1 MRSLTSP
8 LKRRTLLS
16 SFAAAGL
23 LGAAAACSPS
33 GGGDG
38 GSGDGGSDAGGSSGG
53 DKGTLTFRLWD
64 ENAVAAYEESFTA
77 FTESSGWN
85 VSIDVVPW
93 DDYWTRLPLDI
104 ASGDAADVYWVNS
117 ANYIQ
122 LKDSEALL
130 DINEIIPDG
139 ASQWEQAV
147 VDLYTRDGGLWG
159 VPQIWDSIAL
169 FYNKDL
175 VEEAGVDP
183 SDLAFDPAAETD
195 TLREAGT
202 KLTVDGEGRHPGED
216 GFDPDSRARFGFN
229 SQADRQAIIGPM
241 LASNGAQWQDEDV
254 YTFASPEGIEA
265 FQYMADLINVENIA
279 PSAADTNENGD
290 FTRDL
295 FTQGK
300 LGLFQSGPY
309 SLPAISEGVADSFEW
324 ALAAPVAGPDA
335 AKSLVH
341 GVVAVGNANADD
353 DQQEG
358 IAELLT
364 WLGTKEGQLPLA
376 EQGVSFPGHVDAQ
389 DAYIDFWQEKG
400 VDVSVFVE
408 AAKNPAEADTGARAN
423 AGLTA
428 AMPIFQE
435 VFIGRLTAEEGIPQA
450 QEEGNAA
457 MEE

>member
-1 MRSLTSP
+1 M

-23 LGAAAACSPS
+23 LGTAAACSPS
-33 GGGDG
+33 GDSGDSGSG

-64 ENAVAAYEESFTA
+64 ENAVAAYEESFQA
-77 FTESSGWN
+77 FTAQSGWN

-93 DDYWTRLPLDI
+93 GDYWTRLPLDI

-122 LKDSEALL
+122 LKDSDALL
-130 DINEIIPDG
+130 DINEIVPDG
-139 ASQWEQAV
+139 ASQWEKSV

-169 FYNKDL
+169 FYNKAL

-183 SDLAFDPAAETD
+183 SALAFDPAAESD
-195 TLREAGT
+195 SLREAGAA
-202 KLTVDGEGRHPGED
+202 LTVDGNGAHPGED
-216 GFDPDSRARFGFN
+216 GFDADSRKQFGFN

-241 LASNGAQWQDEDV
+241 LAANGAQWQQDDEYV
-254 YTFASPEGIEA
+254 FASPEGIEA
-265 FQYMADLINVENIA
+265 FQYMADLVNVEHIA

-309 SLPAISEGVADSFEW
+309 NLLPISEGVADSFEW
-324 ALAAPVAGPDA
+324 ALAAPVSGPEGP
-335 AKSLVH
+335 KSLVH
-341 GVVAVGNANADD
+341 GVVAVGNAKADD
-353 DQQEG
+353 AQQEG

-364 WLGTKEGQLPLA
+364 WLGSKEGQLPLA
-376 EQGVSFPGHVDAQ
+376 EKGVSFPGHVEAQ
-389 DAYIDFWQEKG
+389 DAFLAFWEDKG
-400 VDVSVFVE
+400 VDVSVFVD
-408 AAKNPAEADTGARAN
+408 AAKNAAEADTGARAN

-428 AMPIFQE
+428 ALPLFQE
-435 VFIGRLTAEEGIPQA
+435 VFIGRLSAEEGIPQA

-457 MEE
+457 MAG

>member
-1 MRSLTSP
+1 M

-23 LGAAAACSPS
+23 LGTAAACSPS
-33 GGGDG
+33 GGGDS
-38 GSGDGGSDAGGSSGG
+38 GSGGESGGGSDAGGSSGG

-64 ENAVAAYEESFTA
+64 ENAVAAYEESFAA
-77 FTESSGWN
+77 FTEQSGWN

-93 DDYWTRLPLDI
+93 ADYWTRLPLDV
-104 ASGDAADVYWVNS
+104 ASGDAADVYWMNS
-117 ANYIQ
+117 ANYV
-122 LKDSEALL
+122 LYKDSGDLL
-130 DINEIIPDG
+130 DINEVVPDG
-139 ASQWEQAV
+139 ASQWEKAV
-147 VDLYTRDGGLWG
+147 VDLYSRDGGLWG
-159 VPQIWDSIAL
+159 VPQIWDSIAV
-169 FYNKDL
+169 FYNKAL

-183 SDLAFDPAAETD
+183 SALAFDPAADTD
-195 TLREAGT
+195 SLREAGR

-216 GFDPDSRARFGFN
+216 GFDVDSRTQFGFN

-241 LASNGAQWQDEDV
+241 LASNGAQWQDEDE

-300 LGLFQSGPY
+300 LALFQSGPY
-309 SLPAISEGVADSFEW
+309 NLLPVSDGVADSFEW
-324 ALAAPVAGPDA
+324 ALAAPVAGPDG

-341 GVVAVGNANADD
+341 GVVAVGNAKADD
-353 DQQEG
+353 EQQAG

-364 WLGTKEGQLPLA
+364 WLGSKDGQLPLA

-389 DAYIDFWQEKG
+389 DAYIDFWEGKG

-435 VFIGRLTAEEGIPQA
+435 VFIGRLSAADGIPQA

-457 MEE
+457 MAE

>member
-1 MRSLTSP
+1 M

-23 LGAAAACSPS
+23 LGTAAACSPS
-33 GGGDG
+33 GGGDS
-38 GSGDGGSDAGGSSGG
+38 GSGGEGGGSDAGGSSGG

-64 ENAVAAYEESFTA
+64 ENAVAAYEKSFAA
-77 FTESSGWN
+77 FTEQSGWN

-93 DDYWTRLPLDI
+93 ADYWTRLPLDV
-104 ASGDAADVYWVNS
+104 ASGDAADVYWMNS
-117 ANYIQ
+117 ANYV
-122 LKDSEALL
+122 LYKDSGDLL
-130 DINEIIPDG
+130 DINEVVPDG
-139 ASQWEQAV
+139 ASQWEKAV
-147 VDLYTRDGGLWG
+147 VDLYSRDGGLWG
-159 VPQIWDSIAL
+159 VPQIWDSIAV
-169 FYNKDL
+169 FYNKAL

-183 SDLAFDPAAETD
+183 SALAFDPAADTD
-195 TLREAGT
+195 SLREAGR

-216 GFDPDSRARFGFN
+216 GFDVDSRAQFGFN

-300 LGLFQSGPY
+300 LALFQSGPY
-309 SLPAISEGVADSFEW
+309 NLLPVSDGVADSFEW
-324 ALAAPVAGPDA
+324 ALAAPVAGPDG

-341 GVVAVGNANADD
+341 GVVAVGNAKADD
-353 DQQEG
+353 EQQAG

-364 WLGTKEGQLPLA
+364 WLGSKDGQLPLA

-389 DAYIDFWQEKG
+389 DAYIEFWKGKG

-435 VFIGRLTAEEGIPQA
+435 VFIGRLSAADGIPQA

-457 MEE
+457 MAE

>member
-1 MRSLTSP
+1 M

-23 LGAAAACSPS
+23 LGTAAACSPS
-33 GGGDG
+33 GGGDS
-38 GSGDGGSDAGGSSGG
+38 GSGGEGGGSDAGGSSGG

-64 ENAVAAYEESFTA
+64 ENAVAAYEESFAA
-77 FTESSGWN
+77 FTEQSGWN
-85 VSIDVVPW
+85 VKIDVVPW
-93 DDYWTRLPLDI
+93 ADYWTRLPLDV
-104 ASGDAADVYWVNS
+104 ASGDAADVYWMNS
-117 ANYIQ
+117 ANYV
-122 LKDSEALL
+122 LYKDSGDLL
-130 DINEIIPDG
+130 DINEVVPDG
-139 ASQWEQAV
+139 ASQWEKAV
-147 VDLYTRDGGLWG
+147 VDLYSRDGGLWG
-159 VPQIWDSIAL
+159 VPQIWDSIAV
-169 FYNKDL
+169 FYNKAL
-175 VEEAGVDP
+175 VEEARVDP
-183 SDLAFDPAAETD
+183 SALAFDPAADTD
-195 TLREAGT
+195 SLREAGQ

-216 GFDPDSRARFGFN
+216 GFDVDSRAQFGFN

-300 LGLFQSGPY
+300 LALFQSGPY
-309 SLPAISEGVADSFEW
+309 NLLPVSDGVADSFEW
-324 ALAAPVAGPDA
+324 ALAAPVAGPDG

-341 GVVAVGNANADD
+341 GVVAVGNAKADD
-353 DQQEG
+353 EQQAG

-364 WLGTKEGQLPLA
+364 WLGSKDGQLPLA

-389 DAYIDFWQEKG
+389 DAYIEFWKGKG

-435 VFIGRLTAEEGIPQA
+435 VFIGRLSAADGIPQA

-457 MEE
+457 MAE

>member
-1 MRSLTSP
+1 M

-23 LGAAAACSPS
+23 LGTAAACSPS
-33 GGGDG
+33 GDSGDSGSG

-64 ENAVAAYEESFTA
+64 ENAVAAYEESFQA
-77 FTESSGWN
+77 FTAQSGWN

-93 DDYWTRLPLDI
+93 GDYWTRLPLEI

-122 LKDSEALL
+122 LKDSDALL
-130 DINEIIPDG
+130 DINEIVPDG
-139 ASQWEQAV
+139 ASQWEKSV

-169 FYNKDL
+169 FYNKAL

-183 SDLAFDPAAETD
+183 SALAFDPAAESD
-195 TLREAGT
+195 SLREAGAA
-202 KLTVDGEGRHPGED
+202 LTVDGNGAHPGED
-216 GFDPDSRARFGFN
+216 GFDADSRKQFGFN

-241 LASNGAQWQDEDV
+241 LAANGAQWQQDDEYV
-254 YTFASPEGIEA
+254 FASPEGIEA
-265 FQYMADLINVENIA
+265 FQYMADLVNVEHIA

-309 SLPAISEGVADSFEW
+309 NLLPISEGVADSFEW
-324 ALAAPVAGPDA
+324 ALAAPVSGPEGP
-335 AKSLVH
+335 KSLVH
-341 GVVAVGNANADD
+341 GVVAVGNAKADD
-353 DQQEG
+353 AQQEG

-364 WLGTKEGQLPLA
+364 WLGSKEGQLPLA
-376 EQGVSFPGHVDAQ
+376 EKGVSFPGHVEAQ
-389 DAYIDFWQEKG
+389 DAFLAFWEDKG
-400 VDVSVFVE
+400 VDVSVFVD
-408 AAKNPAEADTGARAN
+408 AAKNAAEADTGARAN

-428 AMPIFQE
+428 ALPLFQE
-435 VFIGRLTAEEGIPQA
+435 VFIGRLSAEEGIPQA

-457 MEE
+457 MAG

>member
-1 MRSLTSP
+1 M

-23 LGAAAACSPS
+23 LGTAAACSPS
-33 GGGDG
+33 GGGDS
-38 GSGDGGSDAGGSSGG
+38 GSGGEGGGSDAGGSSGG

-64 ENAVAAYEESFTA
+64 ENAVAAYEESFAT
-77 FTESSGWN
+77 FTEQSGWN

-93 DDYWTRLPLDI
+93 ADYWTRLPLDV
-104 ASGDAADVYWVNS
+104 ASGDAADVYWMNS
-117 ANYIQ
+117 ANYV
-122 LKDSEALL
+122 LYKDSGDLL
-130 DINEIIPDG
+130 DINEVVPDG
-139 ASQWEQAV
+139 ASQWEKAV
-147 VDLYTRDGGLWG
+147 VDLYSRDGGLWG
-159 VPQIWDSIAL
+159 VPQIWDSIAV
-169 FYNKDL
+169 FYNKAL

-183 SDLAFDPAAETD
+183 SALAFDPAADTD
-195 TLREAGT
+195 SLRDAGR

-216 GFDPDSRARFGFN
+216 GFDVDSRAQFGFN

-300 LGLFQSGPY
+300 LALFQSGPY
-309 SLPAISEGVADSFEW
+309 NLLPVSDGVADSFEW
-324 ALAAPVAGPDA
+324 ALAAPVAGPDG

-341 GVVAVGNANADD
+341 GVVAVGNAKADD
-353 DQQEG
+353 EQQAG

-364 WLGTKEGQLPLA
+364 WLGSKDGQLPLA

-389 DAYIDFWQEKG
+389 DAYLEFWEGKG

-435 VFIGRLTAEEGIPQA
+435 VFIGRLSAADGIPQA

-457 MEE
+457 MAE

>member
-1 MRSLTSP
+1 M

-23 LGAAAACSPS
+23 LGTAAACSPS
-33 GGGDG
+33 GGGDS
-38 GSGDGGSDAGGSSGG
+38 GSGGEGGGSDAGGSSGG

-64 ENAVAAYEESFTA
+64 ENAVAAYEESFAA
-77 FTESSGWN
+77 FTEQSGWN

-93 DDYWTRLPLDI
+93 ADYWTRLPLDV
-104 ASGDAADVYWVNS
+104 ASGDAADVYWMNS
-117 ANYIQ
+117 ANYV
-122 LKDSEALL
+122 LYKDSGDLL
-130 DINEIIPDG
+130 DINEVVPDG
-139 ASQWEQAV
+139 ASQWEKAV
-147 VDLYTRDGGLWG
+147 VDLYSRDGGLWG
-159 VPQIWDSIAL
+159 VPQIWDSIAV
-169 FYNKDL
+169 FYNKAL

-183 SDLAFDPAAETD
+183 SALAFDPAADTD
-195 TLREAGT
+195 SLRDAGR

-216 GFDPDSRARFGFN
+216 GFDVDSRAQFGFN

-265 FQYMADLINVENIA
+265 FQYMADLINVEHIA

-300 LGLFQSGPY
+300 LALFQSGPY
-309 SLPAISEGVADSFEW
+309 NLLPVSDGVADSFEW
-324 ALAAPVAGPDA
+324 ALAAPVAGPDG

-341 GVVAVGNANADD
+341 GVVAVGNAKADD
-353 DQQEG
+353 EQQAG

-364 WLGTKEGQLPLA
+364 WLGSKDGQLPLA

-389 DAYIDFWQEKG
+389 DAYIEFWKGKG

-435 VFIGRLTAEEGIPQA
+435 VFIGRLSAADGIPQA

-457 MEE
+457 MAE

>member
-1 MRSLTSP
+1 M

-23 LGAAAACSPS
+23 LGTAAACSPS
-33 GGGDG
+33 SDDGGGES
-38 GSGDGGSDAGGSSGG
+38 GSSASDAGGSTGG

-64 ENAVAAYEESFTA
+64 DNAVPAYEESFTA
-77 FTESSGWN
+77 FTAESGWN
-85 VSIDVVPW
+85 VEIDVVPW
-93 DDYWTRLPLDI
+93 ADYWTRLPLDV
-104 ASGDAADVYWVNS
+104 ASGDAADVYWMNS
-117 ANYIQ
+117 ANYVQ
-122 LKDSEALL
+122 FKDSEALL
-130 DINEIIPDG
+130 DINEVVPDG
-139 ASQWEQAV
+139 AAQWEQSV

-159 VPQIWDSIAL
+159 VPQIWDSIAV
-169 FYNKDL
+169 FYNKGL

-183 SDLAFDPAAETD
+183 SALAFDPSAETD
-195 TLREAGT
+195 SLRDAARA
-202 KLTVDGEGRHPGED
+202 LTVDGAGLHPGED
-216 GFDPDSRARFGFN
+216 GFDVDSREQFGFN

-241 LASNGAQWQDEDV
+241 LASNGATWQEDDQ

-265 FQYMADLINVENIA
+265 FQYMADLINVENVA

-309 SLPAISEGVADSFEW
+309 NLLAISEGVDDSFEW
-324 ALAAPVAGPDA
+324 ALAAPVAGPEG

-341 GVVAVGNANADD
+341 GVVAVGNAQADD

-364 WLGTKEGQLPLA
+364 WLGSKDGQLPLA
-376 EQGVSFPGHVDAQ
+376 EQGVSFPGHVEAQ
-389 DAYIDFWQEKG
+389 DAFIAFWEEKG
-400 VDVSVFVE
+400 VDVSVFVD

-423 AGLTA
+423 AGLGA
-428 AMPIFQE
+428 AIPIFQE
-435 VFIGRLTAEEGIPQA
+435 VFIGRLSAEDGIPQA
-450 QEEGNAA
+450 QEEGNSA
-457 MEE
+457 MAE

>member
-1 MRSLTSP
+1 MLN
-8 LKRRTLLS
+8 RRTLLS

-23 LGAAAACSPS
+23 LGTAAACSPAGD
-33 GGGDG
+33 GGGDTG
-38 GSGDGGSDAGGSSGG
+38 GGGSDAGGSTGG

-64 ENAVAAYEESFTA
+64 QNAVPAYEESFEA
-77 FTESSGWN
+77 FTAQSGWN
-85 VSIDVVPW
+85 VKIDVVSW

-117 ANYIQ
+117 ANFIQ
-122 LKDSEALL
+122 LKDSDALL
-130 DINEIIPDG
+130 DINEVIPDG
-139 ASQWEQAV
+139 ASQWEQSV
-147 VDLYTRDGGLWG
+147 VELYTRDGGLWG
-159 VPQIWDSIAL
+159 VPQIWDSIAV
-169 FYNKDL
+169 FYNKEL

-183 SDLAFDPAAETD
+183 SDLAFDPTAESD
-195 TLREAGT
+195 SLREAGRA
-202 KLTVDGEGRHPGED
+202 LTVDGAGLHPEED
-216 GFDPDSRARFGFN
+216 GFDPDSRSQFGFN
-229 SQADRQAIIGPM
+229 SQADRQAIIGPL
-241 LASNGAQWQDEDV
+241 LASNGAQWQDEDE

-265 FQYMADLINVENIA
+265 FQYMADLVNAEHIA

-309 SLPAISEGVADSFEW
+309 NLLPISEGVEDSFEW
-324 ALAAPVAGPDA
+324 ALAAPVAGPDG

-353 DQQEG
+353 EQQDG
-358 IAELLT
+358 ITELLT
-364 WLGTKEGQLPLA
+364 WLGSKEGQLPLA
-376 EQGVSFPGHVDAQ
+376 EKGVSFPAHVEAQ
-389 DAYIDFWQEKG
+389 EAFLGFWEDKG
-400 VDVSVFVE
+400 VDVSVFVD
-408 AAKNPAEADTGARAN
+408 AAKNAAEADTGARAN

-457 MEE
+457 MAE

>member
-1 MRSLTSP
+1 M
-8 LKRRTLLS
+8 
-16 SFAAAGL
+16 
-23 LGAAAACSPS
+23 
-33 GGGDG
+33 
-38 GSGDGGSDAGGSSGG
+38 
-53 DKGTLTFRLWD
+53 
-64 ENAVAAYEESFTA
+64 AAYEESFAA
-77 FTESSGWN
+77 FTEQSGWN

-93 DDYWTRLPLDI
+93 ADYWTRLPLDV
-104 ASGDAADVYWVNS
+104 ASGDAADVYWMNS
-117 ANYIQ
+117 ANYV
-122 LKDSEALL
+122 LYKDSGDLL
-130 DINEIIPDG
+130 DINEVVPDG
-139 ASQWEQAV
+139 ASQWEKAV
-147 VDLYTRDGGLWG
+147 VDLYSRDGGLWG
-159 VPQIWDSIAL
+159 VPQIWDSIAV
-169 FYNKDL
+169 FYNKAL

-183 SDLAFDPAAETD
+183 SALAFDPAADTD
-195 TLREAGT
+195 SLREAGR

-216 GFDPDSRARFGFN
+216 GFDVDSRAQFGFN

-241 LASNGAQWQDEDV
+241 LASNGAQWQDEDE

-300 LGLFQSGPY
+300 LALFQSGPY
-309 SLPAISEGVADSFEW
+309 NLLPVSDGVADSFEW
-324 ALAAPVAGPDA
+324 ALAAPVAGPDG

-341 GVVAVGNANADD
+341 GVVAVGNAKADD
-353 DQQEG
+353 EQQAG

-364 WLGTKEGQLPLA
+364 WLGSKDGQLPLA

-389 DAYIDFWQEKG
+389 DAYIEFWKGKG
-400 VDVSVFVE
+400 VDVSMFVE

-435 VFIGRLTAEEGIPQA
+435 VFIGRLSAADGIPQA

-457 MEE
+457 MAE

>member
-1 MRSLTSP
+1 MLN
-8 LKRRTLLS
+8 RRTLLS

-23 LGAAAACSPS
+23 LTTAAACSPS
-33 GGGDG
+33 SDGGGDG
-38 GSGDGGSDAGGSSGG
+38 GGASDAGGATGG

-64 ENAVAAYEESFTA
+64 ENAVAAYEESFQA
-77 FTESSGWN
+77 FTAESGWN
-85 VSIDVVPW
+85 VTIDVVPW
-93 DDYWTRLPLDI
+93 ADYWTRLPLDV
-104 ASGDAADVYWVNS
+104 ASGDAADVYWMNS

-122 LKDSEALL
+122 FKDSDALL
-130 DINEIIPDG
+130 DINEVIPDG
-139 ASQWEQAV
+139 AAQWEKSV

-169 FYNKDL
+169 FYNKAL

-183 SDLAFDPAAETD
+183 SALAFDPTAETD
-195 TLREAGT
+195 SLRDAGKALTL
-202 KLTVDGEGRHPGED
+202 DGAGRHPGED
-216 GFDPDSRARFGFN
+216 GFDIDAREQFGFN

-241 LASNGAQWQDEDV
+241 LAANGATWQEDDQ

-265 FQYMADLINVENIA
+265 FQYMADLINVENVA

-309 SLPAISEGVADSFEW
+309 NLLAISEGVADSFEW
-324 ALAAPVAGPDA
+324 ALAAPVAGPA
-335 AKSLVH
+335 GAKSLVH
-341 GVVAVGNANADD
+341 GVVAVGNAQADEE
-353 DQQEG
+353 QQAG
-358 IAELLT
+358 ITELLT
-364 WLGTKEGQLPLA
+364 WLGSKDGQLPLA
-376 EQGVSFPGHVDAQ
+376 EKGVSFPGHVEAQ
-389 DAYIDFWQEKG
+389 DAFIAFWDEKG
-400 VDVSVFVE
+400 VDVSVFVD
-408 AAKNPAEADTGARAN
+408 AAKDAAEADTGARAN

-428 AMPIFQE
+428 AIPVFQE

-457 MEE
+457 MAE

>member
-1 MRSLTSP
+1 M
-8 LKRRTLLS
+8 
-16 SFAAAGL
+16 
-23 LGAAAACSPS
+23 CS
-33 GGGDG
+33 
-38 GSGDGGSDAGGSSGG
+38 
-53 DKGTLTFRLWD
+53 
-64 ENAVAAYEESFTA
+64 
-77 FTESSGWN
+77 
-85 VSIDVVPW
+85 
-93 DDYWTRLPLDI
+93 
-104 ASGDAADVYWVNS
+104 
-117 ANYIQ
+117 
-122 LKDSEALL
+122 
-130 DINEIIPDG
+130 
-139 ASQWEQAV
+139 
-147 VDLYTRDGGLWG
+147 
-159 VPQIWDSIAL
+159 
-169 FYNKDL
+169 
-175 VEEAGVDP
+175 
-183 SDLAFDPAAETD
+183 SDL
-195 TLREAGT
+195 
-202 KLTVDGEGRHPGED
+202 
-216 GFDPDSRARFGFN
+216 FGFN

-324 ALAAPVAGPDA
+324 ALAAPVAGPDG

>member
-1 MRSLTSP
+1 M

-23 LGAAAACSPS
+23 LGTAAACSPS
-33 GGGDG
+33 GGGDSGSSEG
-38 GSGDGGSDAGGSSGG
+38 GGGSDAGGSSGG

-64 ENAVAAYEESFTA
+64 ENAVAAYEESFAA
-77 FTESSGWN
+77 FTEQSGWN

-93 DDYWTRLPLDI
+93 ADYWTRLPLDV
-104 ASGDAADVYWVNS
+104 ASGDAADVYWMNS
-117 ANYIQ
+117 ANYV
-122 LKDSEALL
+122 LYKDSGDLL
-130 DINEIIPDG
+130 DINEVVPDG
-139 ASQWEQAV
+139 ASQWEKAV
-147 VDLYTRDGGLWG
+147 VDLYSRDGGLWG
-159 VPQIWDSIAL
+159 VPQIWDSIAV
-169 FYNKDL
+169 FYNKAL

-183 SDLAFDPAAETD
+183 SALAFDPAADTD
-195 TLREAGT
+195 SLRDAGR

-216 GFDPDSRARFGFN
+216 GFDVDSRAQFGFN

-300 LGLFQSGPY
+300 LALFQSGPY
-309 SLPAISEGVADSFEW
+309 NLLPVSDGVADSFEW
-324 ALAAPVAGPDA
+324 ALAAPVSGPDG

-341 GVVAVGNANADD
+341 GVVAVGNAKADEE
-353 DQQEG
+353 QQAG

-364 WLGTKEGQLPLA
+364 WLGSKDGQLPLA

-389 DAYIDFWQEKG
+389 DAYIEFWKGKG

-435 VFIGRLTAEEGIPQA
+435 VFIGRLSAADGIPQA

-457 MEE
+457 MAE

>member
-1 MRSLTSP
+1 MLN
-8 LKRRTLLS
+8 RRTLLS

-23 LGAAAACSPS
+23 LTTAAACSPS
-33 GGGDG
+33 SDGGGDG
-38 GSGDGGSDAGGSSGG
+38 GGASDAGGATGG

-64 ENAVAAYEESFTA
+64 ENAVAAYEESFQA
-77 FTESSGWN
+77 FTAESGWN
-85 VSIDVVPW
+85 VTIDVVPW
-93 DDYWTRLPLDI
+93 ADYWTRLPLDV
-104 ASGDAADVYWVNS
+104 ASGDAADVYWMNS

-122 LKDSEALL
+122 FKDSDALL
-130 DINEIIPDG
+130 DINEVIPDG
-139 ASQWEQAV
+139 AAQWEKSV

-169 FYNKDL
+169 FYNKAL

-183 SDLAFDPAAETD
+183 SALAFDPTAETD
-195 TLREAGT
+195 SLRDAGKALTL
-202 KLTVDGEGRHPGED
+202 DGAGRHPGED
-216 GFDPDSRARFGFN
+216 GFDIDAREQFGFN

-241 LASNGAQWQDEDV
+241 LAANGATWQEDDQ

-265 FQYMADLINVENIA
+265 FQYMADLINVENVA

-309 SLPAISEGVADSFEW
+309 NLLAISEGVADSFEW
-324 ALAAPVAGPDA
+324 ALAAPVAGPA
-335 AKSLVH
+335 GAKSLVH
-341 GVVAVGNANADD
+341 GVVAVGNAQADEE
-353 DQQEG
+353 QQAG
-358 IAELLT
+358 ITELLT
-364 WLGTKEGQLPLA
+364 WLGSKDGQLPLA
-376 EQGVSFPGHVDAQ
+376 EKGVSFPGHVDAQ
-389 DAYIDFWQEKG
+389 DAFIAFWDEKG
-400 VDVSVFVE
+400 VDVSVFVD
-408 AAKNPAEADTGARAN
+408 AAKDAAEADTGARAN

-428 AMPIFQE
+428 AIPVFQE

-457 MEE
+457 MAE

>member
-1 MRSLTSP
+1 MM
-8 LKRRTLLS
+8 KRRTILS
-16 SFAAAGL
+16 SLAAAGL
-23 LGAAAACSPS
+23 LGTAAACSPS
-33 GGGDG
+33 SDDGGDSAG
-38 GSGDGGSDAGGSSGG
+38 GASDAGGSTGG

-64 ENAVAAYEESFTA
+64 QNAVPAYEESFQA
-77 FTESSGWN
+77 FTAESGWN
-85 VSIDVVPW
+85 VNIDVVPW
-93 DDYWTRLPLDI
+93 GDYWTRLPLDV
-104 ASGDAADVYWVNS
+104 ASGDAADVYWMNS
-117 ANYIQ
+117 ANYVQ
-122 LKDSEALL
+122 FKDSEALL

-139 ASQWEQAV
+139 ASQWEQSV

-159 VPQIWDSIAL
+159 VPQIWDSIAV
-169 FYNKDL
+169 FYNRGL

-183 SDLAFDPAAETD
+183 EDLVFDPSAETD
-195 TLREAGT
+195 SLRDAARALTLDGAG
-202 KLTVDGEGRHPGED
+202 LHPGES
-216 GFDPDSRARFGFN
+216 GFDVDSREQFGFN

-241 LASNGAQWQDEDV
+241 LASNGATWQEDDQ

-265 FQYMADLINVENIA
+265 FQYMADLINVENVA

-290 FTRDL
+290 FSRDL

-309 SLPAISEGVADSFEW
+309 NLLAISEGVADSFEW
-324 ALAAPVAGPDA
+324 ALAGPVEGPAG

-341 GVVAVGNANADD
+341 GVVAVGNAQADE

-358 IAELLT
+358 IAALLT
-364 WLGTKEGQLPLA
+364 WLGSKEGQLPLA

-408 AAKNPAEADTGARAN
+408 AAKDAAPADTGARAN

-457 MEE
+457 MAE

>member
-1 MRSLTSP
+1 MI
-8 LKRRTLLS
+8 KRRTLLS

-23 LGAAAACSPS
+23 LGTAAACSPS
-33 GGGDG
+33 GSGGDG
-38 GSGDGGSDAGGSSGG
+38 DGGGASDGGGTTG
-53 DKGTLTFRLWD
+53 EKGSLTFRLWD
-64 ENAVAAYEESFTA
+64 ENAVAAYEESFAA
-77 FTESSGWN
+77 FTEASGWG

-93 DDYWTRLPLDI
+93 ADYWTRLPLDV
-104 ASGDAADVYWVNS
+104 ASGDAADVYWMNS

-122 LKDSEALL
+122 LKDSDALL
-130 DINEIIPDG
+130 DINEIVPDG
-139 ASQWEQAV
+139 AAQWEKSV

-169 FYNKDL
+169 FYNKSL

-183 SDLAFDPAAETD
+183 SALAFDPAAD
-195 TLREAGT
+195 SDSLREAGAA
-202 KLTVDGEGRHPGED
+202 LTVDGAGKHPGED
-216 GFDPDSRARFGFN
+216 GFDADSREQFGFN

-241 LASNGAQWQDEDV
+241 LAANGAQWQKDDE

-265 FQYMADLINVENIA
+265 FQYMADLINVEHIA

-309 SLPAISEGVADSFEW
+309 NLLAISDGVADSFEW
-324 ALAAPVAGPDA
+324 ALAAPVSGPEGP
-335 AKSLVH
+335 KSLVH
-341 GVVAVGNANADD
+341 GVVAVGNAQADD
-353 DQQEG
+353 EQQAG
-358 IAELLT
+358 IKELLT
-364 WLGTKEGQLPLA
+364 WLGSKEGQLPLA

-389 DAYIDFWQEKG
+389 DAFIDFWNEKG
-400 VDVSVFVE
+400 VDVSVFVD
-408 AAKNPAEADTGARAN
+408 AAKNAAEADTGARAN

-428 AMPIFQE
+428 AIPVFQE

-457 MEE
+457 MAE

>member
-1 MRSLTSP
+1 M

-23 LGAAAACSPS
+23 LGTAAACSPS
-33 GGGDG
+33 GGGDS
-38 GSGDGGSDAGGSSGG
+38 GSGGEGGGSDAGGSSGG

-64 ENAVAAYEESFTA
+64 ENAVAAYEESFAA
-77 FTESSGWN
+77 FTEQSGWN

-93 DDYWTRLPLDI
+93 ADYWTRLPLDV
-104 ASGDAADVYWVNS
+104 ASGDAADVYWMNS
-117 ANYIQ
+117 ANYV
-122 LKDSEALL
+122 LYKDSGDLL
-130 DINEIIPDG
+130 DINEVVPDG
-139 ASQWEQAV
+139 ASQWEKAV
-147 VDLYTRDGGLWG
+147 VDLYSRDGGLWG
-159 VPQIWDSIAL
+159 VPQIWDSIAV
-169 FYNKDL
+169 FYNKAL

-183 SDLAFDPAAETD
+183 SALAFDPAADTD
-195 TLREAGT
+195 SLRDAGR

-216 GFDPDSRARFGFN
+216 GFDVDSRAQFGFN

-265 FQYMADLINVENIA
+265 FQYMADLINVENVA

-300 LGLFQSGPY
+300 LALFQSGPY
-309 SLPAISEGVADSFEW
+309 NLLPVSDGVADSFEW
-324 ALAAPVAGPDA
+324 ALAAPVAGPDG

-341 GVVAVGNANADD
+341 GVVAVGNAKADD
-353 DQQEG
+353 EQQAG

-364 WLGTKEGQLPLA
+364 WLGSKDGQLPLA

-389 DAYIDFWQEKG
+389 DAYIEFWKGKG

-435 VFIGRLTAEEGIPQA
+435 VFIGRLSAADGIPQA

-457 MEE
+457 MAE

>member
-1 MRSLTSP
+1 MLN
-8 LKRRTLLS
+8 RRTLLS

-23 LGAAAACSPS
+23 LTTAAACSPS
-33 GGGDG
+33 SDGGGDG
-38 GSGDGGSDAGGSSGG
+38 GGASDAGGATGG

-64 ENAVAAYEESFTA
+64 ENAVAAYEESFQA
-77 FTESSGWN
+77 FTAESGWN
-85 VSIDVVPW
+85 VTIDVVPW
-93 DDYWTRLPLDI
+93 ADYWTRLPLDV
-104 ASGDAADVYWVNS
+104 ASGDAADVYWMNS

-122 LKDSEALL
+122 FKDSDALL
-130 DINEIIPDG
+130 DINEVIPDG
-139 ASQWEQAV
+139 AAQWEKSV

-169 FYNKDL
+169 FYNKAL

-183 SDLAFDPAAETD
+183 SALAFDPTAETD
-195 TLREAGT
+195 SLRDAGKALTL
-202 KLTVDGEGRHPGED
+202 DGAGRHPGED
-216 GFDPDSRARFGFN
+216 GFDIDAREQFGFN

-241 LASNGAQWQDEDV
+241 LAANGATWQKDDQ

-265 FQYMADLINVENIA
+265 FQYMADLINVENVA

-309 SLPAISEGVADSFEW
+309 NLLAISEGVADSFEW
-324 ALAAPVAGPDA
+324 ALAAPVAGPA
-335 AKSLVH
+335 GAKSLVH
-341 GVVAVGNANADD
+341 GVVAVGNAQADEE
-353 DQQEG
+353 QQAG
-358 IAELLT
+358 ITELLT
-364 WLGTKEGQLPLA
+364 WLGSKDGQLPLA
-376 EQGVSFPGHVDAQ
+376 EKGVSFPGHVDAQ
-389 DAYIDFWQEKG
+389 DAFIAFWDEKG
-400 VDVSVFVE
+400 VDVSVFVD
-408 AAKNPAEADTGARAN
+408 AAKDAAEADTGARAN

-428 AMPIFQE
+428 AIPVFQE

-457 MEE
+457 MAE